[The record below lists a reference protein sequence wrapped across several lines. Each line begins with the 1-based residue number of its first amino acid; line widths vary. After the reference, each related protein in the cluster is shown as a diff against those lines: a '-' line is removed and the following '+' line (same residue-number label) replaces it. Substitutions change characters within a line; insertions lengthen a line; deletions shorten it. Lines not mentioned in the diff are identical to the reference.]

1 MSRLVIISN
10 RVAVPGK
17 VNSSPG
23 GLAVGLEG
31 ALKESGGIWFGW
43 SGEVNND
50 DKHQVNVQHVNNID
64 YITVDL
70 NTKEYEDYYAG
81 FSNSLLW
88 PLFHYVLGFTKFSR
102 EQYYGYRAVNK
113 VFAQQI
119 YGFIQKD
126 DVVWVHDYHLIPIA
140 YELKALGVVNRIGFF
155 LHVPFPNYG
164 MLRSLPI
171 AKELLRCMC
180 HFDVVGFQTED
191 DLVNFQ
197 DATQRS
203 LGAEKIEKFGLK
215 IDEHLLYAN
224 AYPIG
229 VDFDAI
235 QEYVSCIKKAAL
247 FAPAFSQQD
256 EQLMIV
262 GADRIDYSKG
272 LIEKMEAYDKFLLK
286 YPQYHHNVSMV
297 QIATLSRAEDPDYID
312 LREKLERKISHING
326 LHGEMDWLPVH
337 YLNSN
342 LGHSE
347 LMKLFRSSRV
357 CLVTSLRDGM
367 NLVAKEYVA
376 AQNPD
381 DPGVLILSELAGAS
395 VQLTDALIV
404 NPYDVDSIAEALA
417 KAISMSL
424 SERINRHEKM
434 LKIIRNSTI
443 QHWRTNF
450 IDSLLDKPLLKNYF
464 KLATKV
470 V

>member
-1 MSRLVIISN
+1 MSRLVVISN
-10 RVAVPGK
+10 RVAIPGK
-17 VNSSPG
+17 DNCSPG

-43 SGEVNND
+43 SGNINSDNE
-50 DKHQVNVQHVNNID
+50 HQVNVQHVNNID
-64 YITVDL
+64 YITMDL
-70 NTKEYEDYYAG
+70 NAKEYDDYYAG
-81 FSNSLLW
+81 FSNNLLW

-102 EQYYGYRAVNK
+102 QQYSGYRAVNK
-113 VFAQQI
+113 TLALQI
-119 YGFIQKD
+119 FSFIQKD

-140 YELKALGVVNRIGFF
+140 YELKALGLVNRIGFF

-171 AKELLRCMC
+171 AKELLSCMC
-180 HFDVVGFQTED
+180 HFDVVGFQTDD

-197 DATQRS
+197 DAAQRS
-203 LGAEKIEKFGLK
+203 LNAEKIEKYGLK
-215 IDEHLLYAN
+215 IKDHLLYAN
-224 AYPIG
+224 TYPIG
-229 VDFDAI
+229 VDFEAI
-235 QEYVSCIKKAAL
+235 QEYVNCIKKKAL
-247 FAPAFSQQD
+247 FAPAFSHKT

-272 LIEKMEAYDKFLLK
+272 LMEKMEAYEQFLSK
-286 YPQYHHNVSMV
+286 YPQHHHNVSMV
-297 QIATLSRAEDPDYID
+297 QIATLSRADDPDYIK
-312 LREKLERKISHING
+312 LRESLERKICHING

-337 YLNSN
+337 YLNKN
-342 LGHSE
+342 LVHGE

-376 AQNPD
+376 AQNPN

-395 VQLTDALIV
+395 VQLTDALII
-404 NPYDVDSIAEALA
+404 NPYDVDSIADALA
-417 KAISMSL
+417 QAIAMPL
-424 SERINRHEKM
+424 NERINRHQKM
-434 LKIIRNSTI
+434 LQIIKHSTI

-450 IDSLLDKPLLKNYF
+450 IESLLDKPLLTNYF
-464 KLATKV
+464 KLTSKV